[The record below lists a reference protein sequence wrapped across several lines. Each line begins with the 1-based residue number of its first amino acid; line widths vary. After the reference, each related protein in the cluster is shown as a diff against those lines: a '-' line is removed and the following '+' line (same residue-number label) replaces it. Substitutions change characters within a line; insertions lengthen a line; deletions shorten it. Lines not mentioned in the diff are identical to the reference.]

1 MCNHLPAFN
10 NNDYMIFLPVISVF
24 CYLLA
29 TVLLFLKT
37 FRSERA
43 PAQARQIAIVS
54 GLIAVFMHAA
64 YLYQR
69 TFVGEGL
76 DLSFFNTFSLLGW
89 LVAGFVLFSSLYRP
103 LENLLVI
110 LFPFA
115 ALALTLSALFPEQR
129 ILSSELTTGLR
140 IHILLSITAYS
151 LLMVSA
157 LQAILLA
164 TQERLIATKR
174 ISRVINILPPLQV
187 MEQLLVQI
195 IVVGFFLLSLSL
207 ASGMMFINDMFAQHL
222 VHKTVLSIVAW
233 LIYGILLCG
242 RLFAGW
248 RGKRI
253 TRWALGGFFTLLL
266 AYIGTR
272 IVLEFILQRV

>member
-1 MCNHLPAFN
+1 MHS
-10 NNDYMIFLPVISVF
+10 LPVIAVF

-29 TVLLFLKT
+29 TVALFMKT
-37 FRSERA
+37 FRSASA
-43 PAQARQIAIVS
+43 PRQSRQVALLAGFIAI
-54 GLIAVFMHAA
+54 LLHAI

-69 TFVGEGL
+69 TFVGQGL

-89 LVAGFVLFSSLYRP
+89 LVAAFVLLSSLYKP

-115 ALALTLSALFPEQR
+115 AMALTLSAVVPEQR

-164 TQERLIATKR
+164 LQERLIATKR
-174 ISRVINILPPLQV
+174 ASRVINILPPLQV
-187 MEQLLVQI
+187 MEQLLIQI

-222 VHKTVLSIVAW
+222 VHKTVLSIIAW

-242 RLFAGW
+242 RWFAGW

-253 TRWALGGFFTLLL
+253 TRWALGGFFALLL

-272 IVLEFILQRV
+272 IVLELILHRV

>member
-1 MCNHLPAFN
+1 MNS
-10 NNDYMIFLPVISVF
+10 LPVIAVF

-29 TVLLFLKT
+29 TVALFMKT
-37 FRSERA
+37 FRSASA
-43 PAQARQIAIVS
+43 PRQSRQVALLAGFIAI
-54 GLIAVFMHAA
+54 LLHAF

-89 LVAGFVLFSSLYRP
+89 LVAAFVLLSSLYKP

-110 LFPFA
+110 LFPFTA
-115 ALALTLSALFPEQR
+115 MTLTLSALMPEQR

-164 TQERLIATKR
+164 LQERLIATKR
-174 ISRVINILPPLQV
+174 ASRVINILPPLQV
-187 MEQLLVQI
+187 MEQLLIQI

-222 VHKTVLSIVAW
+222 VHKTVLSIIAW

-242 RLFAGW
+242 RWFAGW

-272 IVLEFILQRV
+272 IVLELILHRV